1 MSLRANNFQLVS
13 KQYQALISVS
23 KFIVTAMIIHDFKL
37 FKLNRCRRFRGVVEH
52 DAVDVLDFVHD
63 AVGCGGDGFGRQ
75 DCDLGGHKIGGGYG
89 AQGNGVIVGALVTH
103 NADAAHVG

>member
-37 FKLNRCRRFRGVVEH
+37 FKLDGCRGFGGVVEQH
-52 DAVDVLDFVHD
+52 AVDVFDLVDD
-63 AVGCGGDGFGRQ
+63 AA
-75 DCDLGGHKIGGGYG
+75 GGGG
-89 AQGNGVIVGALVTH
+89 
-103 NADAAHVG
+103 